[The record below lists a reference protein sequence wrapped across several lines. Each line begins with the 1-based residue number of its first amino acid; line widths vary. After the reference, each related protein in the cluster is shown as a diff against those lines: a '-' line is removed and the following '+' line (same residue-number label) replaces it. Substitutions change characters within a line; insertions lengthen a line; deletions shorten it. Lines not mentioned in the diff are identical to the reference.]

1 MAPGR
6 PSGVLI
12 CVHGEVV
19 EIPAV
24 AAALR
29 DRWDVEPLLFDPV
42 RFPAGC
48 GLSAEYS
55 PGGELL
61 CAGDGRKW
69 HDIGAIWQGVVVG
82 ERDAE
87 RSGLA
92 ALDDA
97 TRRTCIAASEMA
109 LLGVLDS
116 MEVFQLDPHASAARA
131 ASKPYQLRIAPALGL
146 EIPRTL
152 ISNDPDAVRAFAR
165 RSGRLVTKMLV
176 QPTASDAAGASTV
189 FTAPVTDAD
198 LADLEGLRLCP
209 MIFQERIEKVADV
222 RVTVVG
228 RQVFA
233 AVLPGGTDGGAA
245 SGGEGD
251 VDWRR
256 EWQGRDEPPGWV
268 PYELPA
274 DVAAALVRMLDHL
287 GLNIGAC
294 DLVRTP
300 DARHVFLEL
309 NPFGSFCFLGPACA
323 DPIAAA
329 TADVLVDPGARR
341 VPAPARAARG
351 TR

>member
-1 MAPGR
+1 VAFGR

-29 DRWDVEPLLFDPV
+29 DRWGVEPLLFDPV

-48 GLSAEYS
+48 GLSAEYA
-55 PGGELL
+55 PGGELV
-61 CAGDGRKW
+61 CAGDGREW
-69 HDIGAIWQGVVVG
+69 QDIGAIWQGVVVG
-82 ERDAE
+82 GERGGDG
-87 RSGLA
+87 GLG

-116 MEVFQLDPHASAARA
+116 LEVFQLDPHASAARA
-131 ASKPYQLRIAPALGL
+131 GSKPFQLRIAPAVGL

-152 ISNDPDAVRAFAR
+152 IGNDPDAVRAFAR
-165 RSGRLVTKMLV
+165 RCGGLVTKMLV
-176 QPTASDAAGASTV
+176 QPAASDAEAGQASV
-189 FTAPVTDAD
+189 FTAEVSEAD
-198 LADLEGLRLCP
+198 LADLDGLRLCP
-209 MIFQERIEKVADV
+209 MIFQERIEKAADV

-228 RQVFA
+228 RQVLA
-233 AVLPGGTDGGAA
+233 AALESRAGPDP
-245 SGGEGD
+245 GGEGD
-251 VDWRR
+251 IDWRR
-256 EWQGRDEPPGWV
+256 AWHGRGERPGWA
-268 PYELPA
+268 PCELPA

-300 DARHVFLEL
+300 EGRHVFLEL

-329 TADVLVDPGARR
+329 IADVLVDPGARR
-341 VPAPARAARG
+341 VPAPARAARV